1 MIAPEPRSAGGTVRA
16 HRLLATFAACAGSL
30 FADPGVAEAYY
41 TRSSYRLPAD
51 VKFEASGL
59 ATLPDGRL
67 AVAIRKGEVWLV
79 DNPTGDGDAV
89 AFSRF
94 ASALTEPLG
103 LTWHEGGLY
112 LAQRS
117 EVTRLEDRDADGV
130 ADVYATI
137 ANGWGISG
145 NYHEYAYGP
154 VFDGSGRMWITLN
167 CTIGSKVTL
176 AGDRQ
181 TENPWRGWAMM
192 QEPGGRLVPAA
203 AGLRSP
209 FGVGVNSA
217 GDVFATDQQ
226 GSWWGTSPL
235 IHLQPG
241 RFYGHAES
249 IPDTARPGSPVKP
262 PGELPQGLTV
272 VEAAR
277 RIPGFALP
285 AVWFPHV
292 KIAQSPTGIRL
303 DDTEGAFG
311 PYAGQLFVGEFTL
324 SRVNRVFLEKVN
336 GEYQGACF
344 PFLDG
349 MQSAV
354 LQMEFLQDGSMVV
367 AQSNRGW
374 NSLGSKSFGLERVR
388 WTGKTPLDV
397 LKMEAQPDGFL
408 LTFTLP
414 LDEGSTAKLSPGDF
428 RMTSYTYLY
437 QVGYGSAETDPKPVE
452 IRRLT
457 LSDDRRSLRIHCE
470 PLRAGYVHELHLP
483 ALQGV
488 TGDALWHN
496 RAYYTLNQIPP

>member
-1 MIAPEPRSAGGTVRA
+1 MSENPPHFA
-16 HRLLATFAACAGSL
+16 HKLTYGHGLLAAFVALGGSAL
-30 FADPGVAEAYY
+30 ADPGVAEAYY
-41 TRSSYRLPAD
+41 TRSSYSLPAD

-59 ATLPDGRL
+59 AALPDGRL
-67 AVAIRKGEVWLV
+67 AVAIRKGEVWIV
-79 DNPTGDGDAV
+79 DNPTGEGDAV
-89 AFSRF
+89 KFSLF
-94 ASALTEPLG
+94 ASALMEPLG
-103 LTWHEGGLY
+103 LTWHEGALY
-112 LAQRS
+112 TAQRS
-117 EVTRLEDRDADGV
+117 EVTRLEDLNGDGV
-130 ADVYATI
+130 ADMYATV

-154 VFDGSGRMWITLN
+154 VFDASGKMWVTLN

-176 AGDRQ
+176 AGNRQ
-181 TENPWRGWAMM
+181 TENPWRGWAMT
-192 QEPGGRLVPAA
+192 QEPGGPLLPAA

-209 FGVGVNSA
+209 FGLGLNSS

-226 GSWWGTSPL
+226 GNWWGTSPL

-241 RFYGHAES
+241 RFYGHANS
-249 IPDTARPGSPVKP
+249 VPDTLRPESPVKP

-272 VEAAR
+272 VEAAG

-292 KIAQSPTGIRL
+292 KIGQSPTGIRF
-303 DDTEGAFG
+303 DDTKGAFG

-324 SRVNRVFLEKVN
+324 AQINRVFLEKVN

-344 PFLDG
+344 PFLNQ
-349 MQSAV
+349 MQTAV
-354 LQMEFLQDGSMVV
+354 LQMEFLEDGSMVV
-367 AQSNRGW
+367 AESNRGW
-374 NSLGSKSFGLERVR
+374 NSLGSRSFGLERVR

-414 LDEGSTAKLSPGDF
+414 LAEEFTTSLSPADFKLS
-428 RMTSYTYLY
+428 SYTYAY
-437 QVGYGSAETDPKPVE
+437 HVVYGSAETDPKAVN

-457 LSDDRRSLRIHCE
+457 VSEDRTSVRLHCE

-483 ALQGV
+483 ALKG
-488 TGDALWHN
+488 TAGDLLWHN
-496 RAYYTLNQIPP
+496 RAYYTLNQIPE